1 MAFLYE
7 DDEPEPTPLPSAEE
21 VEAGVAEWK
30 TRIDALFRD
39 IAAWLPDGCVADT
52 SQSYQVE
59 ERMMEIRG
67 IPPYTIPVLNILC
80 DGRRVHSRG
89 HVAGDGR
96 RVMTFRPDARWV
108 FHTRGRVMISGAN
121 RPARLLD
128 VGEAPGDVRWMLYD
142 PSNWS
147 KGGDPFIQEALSS
160 LFGDRR

>member
-80 DGRRVHSRG
+80 DGRRVMS
-89 HVAGDGR
+89 
-96 RVMTFRPDARWV
+96 FRPDARWV

-147 KGGDPFIQEALSS
+147 KGGDPFMREALSS
-160 LFGDRR
+160 LFGDRA